1 MINVFMNL
9 TKAKRIRI
17 TCSLLSQIFI
27 VIILV
32 LSSFLIN
39 EIRIQK
45 VNATCY
51 SCCVCSTCCGSDG
64 CRQSTAC
71 KKSEFAATC
80 GSLQMCCDKGDC
92 NICTPTCGTGYQSS
106 NNGCST
112 AQFTCHD
119 TYCYGG
125 SCGQQRSTT
134 CYRIKYTVTIDGQG
148 GSCSPTPQ
156 TPCGSTAS
164 TAPTCSR
171 TGYTLSNYSLEP
183 GSTCG
188 GTFNSS
194 TGVCS
199 SVTSNIEI
207 NANWKAYVTVD
218 GNGGSCSPGSHY
230 VPVGSSSSSQTCTR
244 TGYTFNGF
252 TLEAGACGGT
262 LNYTT
267 GVCSSVTQAFTIK
280 AQWKAYVTVDGNG
293 GTCSPGSHY
302 VDYGSAS
309 SSQTCTRTGY
319 TFSSFTITSGSC
331 LGFNTSTGVCPS
343 VRAPITIQA
352 NWSINYY
359 TVSAQGNGGTCDP
372 ASQSVP
378 YGSASGTVTCLRTGY
393 NFTGFTSPNPT
404 SGCGGTFNSTTGVC
418 SSVVG
423 TFSITAQWVVAN
435 QAPTT
440 PTTPYC
446 IGTTNPTNVTT
457 QTPYF
462 SAIFNDPD
470 TGNTGNYY
478 EIEVNTNNSFTGT
491 VMWDSGSQSMT
502 ATNNGVRSP
511 NIYYNGSSL
520 GWSGTTYYW
529 RIRFWDNGGL
539 VSPWSAVQNF
549 TMHSNSAPTAPT
561 SLQTESATNPIQV
574 TDTTPEFRAI
584 FNDPNTGD
592 TGIQYEIE
600 VNTASDFT
608 GTVKWD
614 SGLQSMT
621 STPIGSYSPQ
631 ISYSGTTLTLN
642 GATYYWRIRFVD
654 NYGYVGAWSAT
665 ANFKMNNIPTATNP
679 KTNGQTNPPK
689 VPMTPYFTA
698 VFNDADTSATGTY
711 YEVEVNTASNFAGI
725 VMWDSGQTAHSPAIS
740 NGGTSSNITY
750 GGSAFSSGVLYYWRI
765 RFWDNAG
772 TPSNWST
779 TSNFRTTTPP
789 SSPTGLLVDGQTNP
803 TGLSTFTPPFSAIH
817 NDLNDDSATYYEIE
831 VNSSSAF
838 DGTVMWDTGKT
849 STSVNNGSRSPDYI
863 YAGTPL
869 TGSGTTY
876 YWRIRFWDVD
886 DNTGAWSATATFR
899 DSLAHFYLNGLQMNG
914 IRLD

>member
-1 MINVFMNL
+1 MKRKFSLNNKLVIKGISKNLFFIMLLSSLLISIFLLALTKSDVNAAWCSATNL
-9 TKAKRIRI
+9 TASASCHTTPSQTCDCNVGYYYVFCPSPYWYGYSCFYNNCSGDNVKGWTCYYNPEPTSHGWTGAWCAGTCNQCSLSCNAGYVLNGTDYGCGSYDVSCTRYYSYCTSKSCGTNNGTCRKTTRTVNINPNNG
-17 TCSLLSQIFI
+17 TCS
-27 VIILV
+27 
-32 LSSFLIN
+32 
-39 EIRIQK
+39 
-45 VNATCY
+45 TG
-51 SCCVCSTCCGSDG
+51 TH
-64 CRQSTAC
+64 
-71 KKSEFAATC
+71 
-80 GSLQMCCDKGDC
+80 
-92 NICTPTCGTGYQSS
+92 TP
-106 NNGCST
+106 
-112 AQFTCHD
+112 
-119 TYCYGG
+119 CYGA
-125 SCGQQRSTT
+125 S
-134 CYRIKYTVTIDGQG
+134 
-148 GSCSPTPQ
+148 
-156 TPCGSTAS
+156 S
-164 TAPTCSR
+164 TAPGCTR
-171 TGYTLSNYSLEP
+171 VGYTLSSYSLEP
-183 GSTCG
+183 G
-188 GTFNSS
+188 
-194 TGVCS
+194 
-199 SVTSNIEI
+199 
-207 NANWKAYVTVD
+207 
-218 GNGGSCSPGSHY
+218 
-230 VPVGSSSSSQTCTR
+230 
-244 TGYTFNGF
+244 YT
-252 TLEAGACGGT
+252 
-262 LNYTT
+262 
-267 GVCSSVTQAFTIK
+267 
-280 AQWKAYVTVDGNG
+280 
-293 GTCSPGSHY
+293 
-302 VDYGSAS
+302 
-309 SSQTCTRTGY
+309 
-319 TFSSFTITSGSC
+319 
-331 LGFNTSTGVCPS
+331 
-343 VRAPITIQA
+343 
-352 NWSINYY
+352 
-359 TVSAQGNGGTCDP
+359 
-372 ASQSVP
+372 
-378 YGSASGTVTCLRTGY
+378 
-393 NFTGFTSPNPT
+393 
-404 SGCGGTFNSTTGVC
+404 CGGTFNSTTGVC
-418 SSVVG
+418 SSVTSDISIKANWAVNYYTISALGNGGTCTPASQSISHGSASGTVTCQRDGYNFTGFTISPSANCGGTFNSTTGVCNSVVG
-423 TFSITAQWVVAN
+423 AFSITAQWVIAN

-446 IGTTNPTNVTT
+446 MGTTNPTDVTT

-470 TGNTGNYY
+470 TNDQGVYY
-478 EIEVNTNNSFTGT
+478 EIEVNTASGFGGT
-491 VMWDSGSQSMT
+491 VMWDTGIQSMT

-511 NIYYNGSSL
+511 DIYYNGSSL

-529 RIRFWDNGGL
+529 RIRFGDVGGL
-539 VSPWSAVQNF
+539 FSDWSAVQNF

-608 GTVKWD
+608 GTIMWD
-614 SGLQSMT
+614 SGLQSMA
-621 STPIGSYSPQ
+621 STPIGSYSPE

-665 ANFKMNNIPTATNP
+665 ANFRMNNIPTATNP

-711 YEVEVNTASNFAGI
+711 YEVEVNTASNFAGT

-740 NGGTSSNITY
+740 NGGTSSNINY
-750 GGSAFSSGVLYYWRI
+750 GGSALSSGVLYYWRI

-817 NDLNDDSATYYEIE
+817 NDLNGDSAIYYEIE

-849 STSVNNGSRSPDYI
+849 STSVSNGSRSPNYI

-869 TGSGTTY
+869 TGSGATY

-886 DNTGAWSATATFR
+886 DNTGAWSTTATFR

>member
-1 MINVFMNL
+1 MF
-9 TKAKRIRI
+9 TKKRFILKRNTI
-17 TCSLLSQIFI
+17 EIFLLFVIF
-27 VIILV
+27 LFF
-32 LSSFLIN
+32 FLIGSKNTYAACSYYTGCGYTFGGCIENLKGWCYDN
-39 EIRIQK
+39 EYACNYQG
-45 VNATCY
+45 TDL
-51 SCCVCSTCCGSDG
+51 CCG
-64 CRQSTAC
+64 
-71 KKSEFAATC
+71 C
-80 GSLQMCCDKGDC
+80 GSCQPC
-92 NICTPTCGTGYQSS
+92 NPCSGNYQSS
-106 NNGCST
+106 NNGCT
-112 AQFTCHD
+112 ATSVTCSQ
-119 TYCYGG
+119 YRECGNCP
-125 SCGQQRSTT
+125 SCGQTTST
-134 CYRIKYTVTIDGQG
+134 CYPVKYTVTNDGNG
-148 GSCSPTPQ
+148 GTCSPASNSV
-156 TPCGSTAS
+156 CYGSAS
-164 TAPTCSR
+164 PALSCSR
-171 TGYTLSNYSLEP
+171 TGYTLTSYSVTS
-183 GSTCG
+183 GSCG

-199 SVTSNIEI
+199 SVTQNMTIQ
-207 NANWKAYVTVD
+207 ANWAINY
-218 GNGGSCSPGSHY
+218 
-230 VPVGSSSSSQTCTR
+230 
-244 TGYTFNGF
+244 YTISA
-252 TLEAGACGGT
+252 L
-262 LNYTT
+262 
-267 GVCSSVTQAFTIK
+267 
-280 AQWKAYVTVDGNG
+280 GNG
-293 GTCSPGSHY
+293 GTC
-302 VDYGSAS
+302 
-309 SSQTCTRTGY
+309 T
-319 TFSSFTITSGSC
+319 
-331 LGFNTSTGVCPS
+331 
-343 VRAPITIQA
+343 
-352 NWSINYY
+352 
-359 TVSAQGNGGTCDP
+359 P
-372 ASQSVP
+372 ASQSISH
-378 YGSASGTVTCLRTGY
+378 GSASGMVTCTRSGY
-393 NFTGFTSPNPT
+393 DFTGFTIDP
-404 SGCGGTFNSTTGVC
+404 SGNCGGTFNSSTGAC
-418 SSVVG
+418 NSVVG
-423 TFSITAQWVVAN
+423 NFSITAQWQLAN

-446 IGTTNPTNVTT
+446 MGTTNPTNITT

-478 EIEVNTNNSFTGT
+478 EIEVNTNSSFTGT
-491 VMWDSGSQSMT
+491 VMWDSGSQSMAAT
-502 ATNNGVRSP
+502 AIGSRSP
-511 NIYYNGSSL
+511 DIYYDGSTL

-561 SLQTESATNPIQV
+561 GLQTELATNPVQV

-584 FNDPNTGD
+584 FQDPNTGD
-592 TGIQYEIE
+592 MGIQYEIE
-600 VNTASDFT
+600 VNTASDFS
-608 GTVKWD
+608 GTVMWD

-665 ANFKMNNIPTATNP
+665 ANFRMNNIPTATNP

-711 YEVEVNTASNFAGI
+711 YEVEVNTASNFAGT
-725 VMWDSGQTAHSPAIS
+725 VMWDTGQTAHSPAIS

-750 GGSAFSSGVLYYWRI
+750 GGSALSSGVLYYWRI

-817 NDLNDDSATYYEIE
+817 NDLNGDSATYYEIE

-838 DGTVMWDTGKT
+838 NGTVMWDTGKT
-849 STSVNNGSRSPDYI
+849 STSVSNGSRSPDYI

-886 DNTGAWSATATFR
+886 DNTGAWSTTATFR

>member
-1 MINVFMNL
+1 MIKVSFKYKKFSLYILFSLVLML
-9 TKAKRIRI
+9 CVCKKAYATIGYYCSETDQSKSNWCSTGWTSTCNCTSGYTHYKCNTYYSYI
-17 TCSLLSQIFI
+17 TCILQNCSGMAYRCNYNYYTYEYDSTTWCAGSCNQCSLSCNAGY
-27 VIILV
+27 V
-32 LSSFLIN
+32 LNGTDYGCGSYDVSCTRYYSYCTSKSCGTNSGTCRKTVKTVNIN
-39 EIRIQK
+39 L
-45 VNATCY
+45 NSGT
-51 SCCVCSTCCGSDG
+51 CSTG
-64 CRQSTAC
+64 TH
-71 KKSEFAATC
+71 
-80 GSLQMCCDKGDC
+80 
-92 NICTPTCGTGYQSS
+92 TP
-106 NNGCST
+106 
-112 AQFTCHD
+112 
-119 TYCYGG
+119 CYGA
-125 SCGQQRSTT
+125 S
-134 CYRIKYTVTIDGQG
+134 
-148 GSCSPTPQ
+148 
-156 TPCGSTAS
+156 S
-164 TAPTCSR
+164 TAPGCTR
-171 TGYTLSNYSLEP
+171 VGYTLTNYSLES
-183 GSTCG
+183 GSCG
-188 GTFNSS
+188 GTFNST

-199 SVTSNIEI
+199 SVTSDISI
-207 NANWKAYVTVD
+207 KPNWT
-218 GNGGSCSPGSHY
+218 
-230 VPVGSSSSSQTCTR
+230 
-244 TGYTFNGF
+244 
-252 TLEAGACGGT
+252 
-262 LNYTT
+262 
-267 GVCSSVTQAFTIK
+267 
-280 AQWKAYVTVDGNG
+280 
-293 GTCSPGSHY
+293 
-302 VDYGSAS
+302 
-309 SSQTCTRTGY
+309 
-319 TFSSFTITSGSC
+319 
-331 LGFNTSTGVCPS
+331 
-343 VRAPITIQA
+343 
-352 NWSINYY
+352 INYY

-372 ASQSVP
+372 ASQPIP
-378 YGSASGTVTCLRTGY
+378 YGSASGMVTCLREGY
-393 NFTGFTSPNPT
+393 NFTGFTSPNPS

-423 TFSITAQWVVAN
+423 TFSITAQWVLAN
-435 QAPTT
+435 QAPTA

-446 IGTTNPTNVTT
+446 MGTTNPTNVTT

-470 TGNTGNYY
+470 TNDQGVYY
-478 EIEVNTNNSFTGT
+478 EIEVNTASGFGGT
-491 VMWDSGSQSMT
+491 VMWDTGIQSMT

-511 NIYYNGSSL
+511 DIYYNGSSL

-529 RIRFWDNGGL
+529 RIRFGDVGGL
-539 VSPWSAVQNF
+539 FSDWSAVQNF
-549 TMHSNSAPTAPT
+549 TMHLNSAPTAPT

-608 GTVKWD
+608 GTVMWD
-614 SGLQSMT
+614 SGLRSMT

-642 GATYYWRIRFVD
+642 GAIYYWRIRFVD

-665 ANFKMNNIPTATNP
+665 ANFRMNNIPTATNP
-679 KTNGQTNPPK
+679 KTNGYTNPSK

-711 YEVEVNTASNFAGI
+711 YEVEVNTASDFAGT

-740 NGGTSSNITY
+740 NGGTSSNINY
-750 GGSAFSSGVLYYWRI
+750 GGSALSSGVLYYWRI

-789 SSPTGLLVDGQTNP
+789 SSPTSLLVDGQTNP

-817 NDLNDDSATYYEIE
+817 NDLNGDSATYYEIE

-838 DGTVMWDTGKT
+838 NGTVMWDTGKT

-886 DNTGAWSATATFR
+886 NNIGAWSATATFR